1 MVGIPVSSCDG
12 LFLGGILR
20 PKNSLASFKG
30 FLVGRKHD
38 ENVSRWKIFLDLF
51 FGCVVFALDSTVLE
65 KNSAFGEE
73 NHLSKHAKSC
83 RNRSHFS
90 TLRVAFRPKSSKWQ
104 MADSLLRS
112 SQIYTTSSLRWRKR
126 IWKKWYH
133 FEGYQIPVPK
143 KIPTQ
148 PMDVL

>member
-12 LFLGGILR
+12 LFLGGMLVSGTVTQISTPLR

-65 KNSAFGEE
+65 KK
-73 NHLSKHAKSC
+73 LSIWGRKSP
-83 RNRSHFS
+83 F
-90 TLRVAFRPKSSKWQ
+90 
-104 MADSLLRS
+104 
-112 SQIYTTSSLRWRKR
+112 
-126 IWKKWYH
+126 
-133 FEGYQIPVPK
+133 
-143 KIPTQ
+143 
-148 PMDVL
+148 